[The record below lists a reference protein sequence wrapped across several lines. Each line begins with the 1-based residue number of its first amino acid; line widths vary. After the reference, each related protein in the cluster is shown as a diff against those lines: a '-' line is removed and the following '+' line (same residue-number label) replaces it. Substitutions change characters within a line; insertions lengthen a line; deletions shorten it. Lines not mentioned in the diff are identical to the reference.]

1 MHSRT
6 RSLIPFLVLPFLAG
20 AIPSAAGPIT
30 GLSDPA
36 PAVRATAPA
45 QDAARGTG
53 VVRPDATRNPNAT
66 AAVHLTPEEEA
77 LTAIRKEAQAQV
89 TELARRA
96 AITSNEAV
104 RLDLYRQAIEIKKQ
118 AEIQFLETKISFA
131 RTRGDLAAV
140 QQIEMVLENLIHPPA
155 RTIVPGADSP
165 VKGGAR

>member
-6 RSLIPFLVLPFLAG
+6 RSLFPFLALPFLVG

-45 QDAARGTG
+45 QDAARGAG
-53 VVRPDATRNPNAT
+53 VVQPEATRNPSAT
-66 AAVHLTPEEEA
+66 TAVPLTPEEEA

-89 TELARRA
+89 AELARRA
-96 AITSNEAV
+96 AATSNEAV
-104 RLDLYRQAIEIKKQ
+104 RLDLHRQAIEIKKQ
-118 AEIQFLETKISFA
+118 AEMQFLATKISFA
-131 RTRGDLAAV
+131 RSRGDLAAV
-140 QQIEMVLENLIHPPA
+140 NQLEMIRENLIHPPA
-155 RTIVPGADSP
+155 RASVPGADSP